1 MKTQLKSLL
10 LFLGALLI
18 ILGCEKSD
26 SLVSR
31 SAQSSP
37 QLSPQLS
44 DELSD
49 ESWAESWA
57 ESSSVDS
64 ADKIKVFV
72 TTSTLTAIGTPPNV
86 LKTGTFVASPELG
99 DSGIYVM
106 HITLYGAALDSIHC
120 ITTFYT
126 RSGAQWTTGS
136 RCSIVTNLG
145 KWRIIY
151 GTRRYANMRGHG
163 SVVMIPDHE
172 MATGRIWT
180 E

>member
-31 SAQSSP
+31 SAQS
-37 QLSPQLS
+37 SPQLS

-126 RSGAQWTTGS
+126 RSGAQ
-136 RCSIVTNLG
+136 
-145 KWRIIY
+145 
-151 GTRRYANMRGHG
+151 
-163 SVVMIPDHE
+163 
-172 MATGRIWT
+172 
-180 E
+180 